1 MHLGRSTHSDQFSPY
16 PSSHHQI
23 HLVLIPTH
31 LFIDLFNSYLE
42 RGYHVLNKIFKYST
56 ILLMPLTSLRDIRKQ
71 LPTISQS
78 GRNFIKEELPIRLLP
93 LNDVSVWY

>member
-1 MHLGRSTHSDQFSPY
+1 
-16 PSSHHQI
+16 
-23 HLVLIPTH
+23 
-31 LFIDLFNSYLE
+31 
-42 RGYHVLNKIFKYST
+42 
-56 ILLMPLTSLRDIRKQ
+56 MPLTSLRDIRKQ